1 MLSYH
6 VSVPRRESV
15 CLDRSLC
22 IVLAFCCIQVPKMVP
37 LLELFSSKAGTFS
50 VLRKELFSS
59 KAGTL
64 RFQRRNFHFPLKERL
79 DEVEAGAEP
88 MQEALDESVT

>member
-1 MLSYH
+1 MFVPTLLYIGILSYH

-50 VLRKELFSS
+50 VPRKELFSF
-59 KAGTL
+59 KGGTIRGKGIRERIAG
-64 RFQRRNFHFPLKERL
+64 K
-79 DEVEAGAEP
+79 
-88 MQEALDESVT
+88 